1 MKGML
6 DVSLS
11 DIHSICSKMGDF
23 STDQSEGIYLD
34 EDSFLKEKMDIRYLF
49 FLWISLIPIFF
60 SSFIVSV
67 CNEHR

>member
-11 DIHSICSKMGDF
+11 DIHSICSEMGDF

-34 EDSFLKEKMDIRYLF
+34 RRQFFKRKNGHTLFLLPMNK
-49 FLWISLIPIFF
+49 SH
-60 SSFIVSV
+60 S
-67 CNEHR
+67 